1 MRNLMYFVTMFF
13 NISGVLFSTGMIFIL
28 GADSWLYLP
37 LIIFSIAIFTF
48 SFGVTFLDFNN
59 KNFRA
64 KNKYVVQKPQITD
77 YRKFFAQKRSEFII

>member
-28 GADSWLYLP
+28 GADCLLYLP

-48 SFGVTFLDFNN
+48 SFGVTFLDFKS
-59 KNFRA
+59 KNYRI

-77 YRKFFAQKRSEFII
+77 YREFFSQRKSEFLI